1 MKTVLTSIITS
12 IITVVIALFVVH
24 AIYGDGGCMFSHEDG
39 EGSCEKEKTECCDK
53 DQHKGNAHCM
63 MMEQLIPFRAEFEK
77 QLTEEEKATIET
89 IEDKFEEAEGEGH
102 EKLCPEGM
110 AKFQEAHKE
119 DIAAL
124 LAIANN
130 HQQFFDDMMTK
141 MHDKEMCEHAKEG
154 EAVAKKHACPEAAKC
169 KEATEK
175 CKGEQ
180 AKEGEAVAKTAA
192 CPEAAKCKEATE
204 KCKGEQAKTEAG
216 AKECKEAKA
225 ECKKTCEGEMNSFK
239 VHFLIMDD
247 D

>member
-12 IITVVIALFVVH
+12 IITVVIALF
-24 AIYGDGGCMFSHEDG
+24 IMQYTCGDKGCATGQDDK
-39 EGSCEKEKTECCDK
+39 EGCCEKEKTECTDKKHEKCCDGE
-53 DQHKGNAHCM
+53 KGHAA
-63 MMEQLIPFRAEFEK
+63 MMEQLIPMRAELEK

-89 IEDKFEEAEGEGH
+89 IEDKFEEAAGEEH
-102 EKLCPEGM
+102 ENLCPEGM
-110 AKFQEAHKE
+110 AKFQEAHKD

-130 HQQFFDDMMTK
+130 HQQFFDDMKAK
-141 MHDKEMCEHAKEG
+141 MHDKE
-154 EAVAKKHACPEAAKC
+154 KC
-169 KEATEK
+169 
-175 CKGEQ
+175 EQ

-239 VHFLIMDD
+239 VHFLLMDD